1 MTPPGVR
8 TAAAITSVLSTVAI
22 SVVMV
27 MQSGWTPHLPAP
39 GAVRLWIAD
48 PMSSGAVAVFAAAT
62 AVTLWLLLATAVLT
76 HAYASLA
83 RRLRRVPALRLPG
96 PVRGLTAVLL
106 GATAV
111 TTATG
116 AVAHAT
122 PATTTSDEPAAAGQA
137 TASPASHRPAAS
149 HQPTAPPPT
158 YTVRRG
164 DSLCGI
170 AARTLGDADR
180 WPEIFALNRGARFP
194 HVGGA
199 LRNPD
204 LIYPGWVL
212 RLPADANHRGDQTQP
227 RRHDQQPRTQSGRPD
242 VPAPPTNPDSSGGTP
257 TPTTTT
263 TAGPTAPAT
272 QPPPTGPDATAS
284 APGTA
289 RVTPP
294 SRGASQPPAGDPLP
308 TPHRSPGIEV
318 PGGSWVDVGLAAAIA
333 AAAALVW
340 AHRRRRYTPRPP
352 STATHV
358 EGPDTTPMPTVVT
371 QIRRRLRGAAPRT
384 ATPPATGHQRHDL
397 HSSPDPIDGNTGP
410 NAAAL
415 DGENDTD
422 GDPTP
427 GPRPAVPSLAHPLAE
442 TWPSAGLGLT
452 GRGADAAARGFLT
465 AALAAGGL
473 DAPHE
478 RTQVVM
484 PAATVT
490 TLLGT
495 DTATLPHTPRLTVTT
510 TVEEALDLIEAQVLH
525 RSRLVDA
532 RGADTVANLRT
543 LDPAGEPLPPVL
555 LLTHATA
562 ARQDTRIAALLTQGT
577 CLDIHGVLLGA
588 WPDGDTVAVAADGT
602 TALAGTR
609 TDRNDRPAPVER
621 LAVLTSA
628 DTLALLRVLVESHTG
643 QPPAPIDA
651 ASQSGG
657 QRSATGNSAE
667 SGRSAPA
674 ETLGP
679 AEAPPPTTVGTSP
692 ALVEAI
698 GRNPATAHPHGS
710 AGSTGIIDTRPH
722 PIAETHVAADAG
734 GHDTTPSA
742 GRETVSPASGEH
754 RQSHRVQVSVL
765 GPPSITDAA
774 GHPPLRAKA
783 LEVLVYL
790 AVHDGEATV
799 DAILDDL
806 LPDAP
811 TSKAPGRLYT
821 YVSNVR
827 AVMRHTGGPGDYLTH
842 PQNRYTLNPALVD
855 VDLWR
860 MRAAIR
866 DAERA
871 TDSQVRVA
879 ALRRAV
885 DTYRGHLAD
894 GVDYEWIEPYRE
906 AVRQQA
912 LDTYLALADALADD
926 PARQLSLLDEAI
938 RHSPYTEELYQHAMR
953 ARAALGQTDAIRSL
967 RRALTRALAEID
979 AEPHEDSLALANELI
994 TTQERPRPRPRPQA
1008 QRHTRDEDGAI
1019 A

>member
-1 MTPPGVR
+1 MTSPGAR
-8 TAAAITSVLSTVAI
+8 SAAVTTSVLSTAAITVVAALH
-22 SVVMV
+22 
-27 MQSGWTPHLPAP
+27 SGWTPHLPAP
-39 GAVRLWIAD
+39 ATMRQWIAD
-48 PMSSGAVAVFAAAT
+48 PMSSGVVAVLVAAA

-76 HAYASLA
+76 HAYAALA
-83 RRLRRVPALRLPG
+83 RRLGRAPVLRLPR
-96 PVRGLTAVLL
+96 PVQGLTAALL

-111 TTATG
+111 TAATG

-122 PATTTSDEPAAAGQA
+122 PATTTSDEPAAPGQA
-137 TASPASHRPAAS
+137 IASPASHRPAAG
-149 HQPTAPPPT
+149 HQPAAPPST
-158 YTVRRG
+158 YIVRRG
-164 DSLCGI
+164 DSLCEI

-212 RLPADANHRGDQTQP
+212 RLPTDASQRSDPAP
-227 RRHDQQPRTQSGRPD
+227 RRRDQQRRTESGRPD
-242 VPAPPTNPDSSGGTP
+242 LPAPPTKPDSSAGTP

-272 QPPPTGPDATAS
+272 EPPPAGPAVTAN

-289 RVTPP
+289 GVTPP
-294 SRGASQPPAGDPLP
+294 SRSASQPPARDPLP
-308 TPHRSPGIEV
+308 TPHRSRGIDV
-318 PGGSWVDVGLAAAIA
+318 PGGSWVDIGLAVAIA

-371 QIRRRLRGAAPRT
+371 QLRRRLRRAAPRIT
-384 ATPPATGHQRHDL
+384 TSATTRHQRHDL
-397 HSSPDPIDGNTGP
+397 HLSPDPIDGDTGP
-410 NAAAL
+410 DAAAL
-415 DGENDTD
+415 DGEDHTD
-422 GDPTP
+422 GDPVP
-427 GPRPAVPSLAHPLAE
+427 VPRPAVPSLAHPLAE
-442 TWPSAGLGLT
+442 AWPSAGLGLT
-452 GRGADAAARGFLT
+452 GPGADAAARGFLT

-484 PAATVT
+484 PATTVT
-490 TLLGT
+490 TLLDT

-510 TVEEALDLIEAQVLH
+510 SAEEALDLIEAQILH

-532 RGADTVANLRT
+532 HGADTVADLRM

-555 LLTHATA
+555 LLTHAAA

-577 CLDIHGVLLGA
+577 RLDIHGVLLGA

-602 TALAGTR
+602 TALADAAD
-609 TDRNDRPAPVER
+609 DRNDRPTPVER

-628 DTLALLRVLVESHTG
+628 DTLALLGVLAESHTG
-643 QPPAPIDA
+643 QPPTPNDA
-651 ASQSGG
+651 APPSDDRQP
-657 QRSATGNSAE
+657 ATANSTEA
-667 SGRSAPA
+667 GRGTLTETPGPA
-674 ETLGP
+674 ETLT
-679 AEAPPPTTVGTSP
+679 PTTASTSP
-692 ALVEAI
+692 GPVEAT
-698 GRNPATAHPHGS
+698 GHNPVAAHPHAS

-722 PIAETHVAADAG
+722 PIAATRAVADAG
-734 GHDTTPSA
+734 GHDTPLA
-742 GRETVSPASGEH
+742 DGPETVPSDVNGEQQQ
-754 RQSHRVQVSVL
+754 RRRVQVSVL

-774 GHPPLRAKA
+774 SHPPLRAKA

-821 YVSNVR
+821 YVSNLR
-827 AVMRHTGGPGDYLTH
+827 AVMRHTTGPGDYLTH

-866 DAERA
+866 AAERA
-871 TDSQVRVA
+871 TDPQARVA

-912 LDTYLALADALADD
+912 LDTYLALADALADH
-926 PARQLSLLDEAI
+926 PAHQLTVLDEAI

-979 AEPHEDSLALANELI
+979 AEPHEDTLALAHELI
-994 TTQERPRPRPRPQA
+994 AAQQRPRPRPQA
-1008 QRHTRDEDGAI
+1008 QPHSRDEDGAT

>member
-1 MTPPGVR
+1 M
-8 TAAAITSVLSTVAI
+8 
-22 SVVMV
+22 
-27 MQSGWTPHLPAP
+27 
-39 GAVRLWIAD
+39 
-48 PMSSGAVAVFAAAT
+48 
-62 AVTLWLLLATAVLT
+62 
-76 HAYASLA
+76 YASLA
-83 RRLRRVPALRLPG
+83 RRLRRAPALRFPG
-96 PVRGLTAVLL
+96 PVRGLTAALL

-116 AVAHAT
+116 AVAHAA
-122 PATTTSDEPAAAGQA
+122 PATTTSDEPAAPGQA
-137 TASPASHRPAAS
+137 IASPASHRPAAS
-149 HQPTAPPPT
+149 HQPAAAAPT

-164 DSLCGI
+164 DSLCEI

-212 RLPADANHRGDQTQP
+212 RLPADANNRSDQASP
-227 RRHDQQPRTQSGRPD
+227 RRHNRQPHTEPGRRDTP
-242 VPAPPTNPDSSGGTP
+242 VPPTKPDSSAGTP
-257 TPTTTT
+257 TLTTTT
-263 TAGPTAPAT
+263 AAGPTAPAT
-272 QPPPTGPDATAS
+272 EPPPIGPEVTAS

-289 RVTPP
+289 RVTSP
-294 SRGASQPPAGDPLP
+294 SRSASQPPARDPLP
-308 TPHRSPGIEV
+308 TRHGSPGIDV
-318 PGGSWVDVGLAAAIA
+318 PGGSWVDIGLAAAIA

-340 AHRRRRYTPRPP
+340 AHRRRRYIPRPP
-352 STATHV
+352 SAATHV
-358 EGPDTTPMPTVVT
+358 EGPDAAPMPTVVT
-371 QIRRRLRGAAPRT
+371 QIRRQLRGAAPRT

-410 NAAAL
+410 DAAAH
-415 DGENDTD
+415 DGEDHTD
-422 GDPTP
+422 GDPIP
-427 GPRPAVPSLAHPLAE
+427 VPRPAVPSLTHPLAE

-452 GRGADAAARGFLT
+452 GPGADAAARGFLT
-465 AALAAGGL
+465 GALAADGGL
-473 DAPHE
+473 DTPHE

-484 PAATVT
+484 PATTAT
-490 TLLGT
+490 TLLDT

-510 TVEEALDLIEAQVLH
+510 TAEEALDLIEAQILH
-525 RSRLVDA
+525 RSRLVDT
-532 RGADTVANLRT
+532 RGADTVADLRT

-555 LLTHATA
+555 LLAHTTA

-577 CLDIHGVLLGA
+577 RLDIHGVLLGA
-588 WPDGDTVAVAADGT
+588 WPNGDTVTIAADGT
-602 TALAGTR
+602 TAL
-609 TDRNDRPAPVER
+609 TDGPADQSDHSAPVDR

-628 DTLALLRVLVESHTG
+628 DTLALLRVLAESHTG
-643 QPPAPIDA
+643 QPPTPIDA
-651 ASQSGG
+651 APQPDDR
-657 QRSATGNSAE
+657 Q
-667 SGRSAPA
+667 
-674 ETLGP
+674 
-679 AEAPPPTTVGTSP
+679 
-692 ALVEAI
+692 
-698 GRNPATAHPHGS
+698 PATANSTEADRGARAETPGPAATPTPTTASTSPGPVEATGHNSATARPHAS

-722 PIAETHVAADAG
+722 PIADTRAVADAG
-734 GHDTTPSA
+734 GHDTLLSA
-742 GRETVSPASGEH
+742 GPETVPPAVNGEQQQP
-754 RQSHRVQVSVL
+754 RRVQVSVL

-774 GHPPLRAKA
+774 SGPPLRAKA

-821 YVSNVR
+821 YVSNLR
-827 AVMRHTGGPGDYLTH
+827 AVLRHTGGPGDYLTH

-871 TDSQVRVA
+871 TDPQARVA

-912 LDTYLALADALADD
+912 LDTYLALADALADH
-926 PARQLSLLDEAI
+926 PAHQLTVLDEAI

-967 RRALTRALAEID
+967 RRTLTRALAEID
-979 AEPHEDSLALANELI
+979 AEPHEDTLALANALI
-994 TTQERPRPRPRPQA
+994 AAQQRPRPRPQA
-1008 QRHTRDEDGAI
+1008 QPHSRDEDGAT

>member
-1 MTPPGVR
+1 M
-8 TAAAITSVLSTVAI
+8 A
-22 SVVMV
+22 
-27 MQSGWTPHLPAP
+27 MQNGWTPHLPAP
-39 GAVRLWIAD
+39 ATIRQWIAD
-48 PMSSGAVAVFAAAT
+48 PMTSGVVAVLAAA
-62 AVTLWLLLATAVLT
+62 AAATLWLLLATAVLA
-76 HAYASLA
+76 HAYAALA
-83 RRLRRVPALRLPG
+83 RRLRRAPALRLPG
-96 PVRGLTAVLL
+96 PVQGLTAALL

-116 AVAHAT
+116 TVAHAT

-137 TASPASHRPAAS
+137 PASPTSHRPAAS
-149 HQPTAPPPT
+149 QQPAAPPPT

-164 DSLCGI
+164 DSLCEI
-170 AARTLGDADR
+170 AARTLGDAGR

-194 HVGGA
+194 HVGGV
-199 LRNPD
+199 LRYPD

-212 RLPADANHRGDQTQP
+212 RLPADATHRSDQTPP
-227 RRHDQQPRTQSGRPD
+227 RGHEQQPRTEPGRPD
-242 VPAPPTNPDSSGGTP
+242 LPAPPTKPDSSAGTP
-257 TPTTTT
+257 TSTTTT
-263 TAGPTAPAT
+263 TAGPTAHAT
-272 QPPPTGPDATAS
+272 EPPPAGPDVTAS

-294 SRGASQPPAGDPLP
+294 SHSASQPPVRGPLP
-308 TPHRSPGIEV
+308 TPHRSPGIDV
-318 PGGSWVDVGLAAAIA
+318 PGGSWVDIGLAAAIT

-384 ATPPATGHQRHDL
+384 ATPATTGHQRHDL
-397 HSSPDPIDGNTGP
+397 HSSPDPIDGH
-410 NAAAL
+410 
-415 DGENDTD
+415 
-422 GDPTP
+422 PTP
-427 GPRPAVPSLAHPLAE
+427 VPRPAVPSLAHPLAE
-442 TWPSAGLGLT
+442 TWPPAGLGLI
-452 GRGADAAARGFLT
+452 GPGADAAARGFLT

-484 PAATVT
+484 PAATAT
-490 TLLGT
+490 TLLET
-495 DTATLPHTPRLTVTT
+495 DTATLPHSPRLTVTT
-510 TVEEALDLIEAQVLH
+510 TVEEALDLIEAQILH
-525 RSRLVDA
+525 RSRLVDT
-532 RGADTVANLRT
+532 RGADTVADLRT

-577 CLDIHGVLLGA
+577 RLDIHGVLLGA

-602 TALAGTR
+602 TALTDGPAGQ
-609 TDRNDRPAPVER
+609 NHHPGPVER

-628 DTLALLRVLVESHTG
+628 DTLALLRVLAESHTG

-651 ASQSGG
+651 APQPDDR
-657 QRSATGNSAE
+657 QPATANSTEA
-667 SGRSAPA
+667 GRSARAEMPRPA
-674 ETLGP
+674 ATP
-679 AEAPPPTTVGTSP
+679 TPTTASTSP
-692 ALVEAI
+692 TPVEAT
-698 GRNPATAHPHGS
+698 GRNPATPHPHAS
-710 AGSTGIIDTRPH
+710 DGSTGIIDTRPI
-722 PIAETHVAADAG
+722 PIAETHAAADAG
-734 GHDTTPSA
+734 NHDTALPDE
-742 GRETVSPASGEH
+742 RETLPPAVNGE
-754 RQSHRVQVSVL
+754 QQQPSRVQVSVL
-765 GPPSITDAA
+765 GSPSITDAA
-774 GHPPLRAKA
+774 SHPPLRAKA

-821 YVSNVR
+821 YVSNLR

-871 TDSQVRVA
+871 TDPQVRVA

-906 AVRQQA
+906 AIRQQA
-912 LDTYLALADALADD
+912 LDTYLALADALADH
-926 PARQLSLLDEAI
+926 PAHQLTVLDEAI

-967 RRALTRALAEID
+967 RRALTRTLAEID
-979 AEPHEDSLALANELI
+979 AEPHEDTLALANELI
-994 TTQERPRPRPRPQA
+994 AAQQRPHPRPQA
-1008 QRHTRDEDGAI
+1008 QPHPSDEDGATG
-1019 A
+1019 

>member
-1 MTPPGVR
+1 MTSLGVR
-8 TAAAITSVLSTVAI
+8 AAAAATSVLSTAVVAL
-22 SVVMV
+22 VVV
-27 MQSGWTPHLPAP
+27 MQSGWTMHVPAP
-39 GAVRLWIAD
+39 VTMRQWIAD
-48 PMSSGAVAVFAAAT
+48 PMGSGVVAVLAAAA
-62 AVTLWLLLATAVLT
+62 AVMLWLLLATAVLT
-76 HAYASLA
+76 HAYAALA
-83 RRLRRVPALRLPG
+83 RRLGRAPVLRLPG
-96 PVRGLTAVLL
+96 PVQGLTAALL

-116 AVAHAT
+116 ALAHAA

-137 TASPASHRPAAS
+137 IASRASHRPAAS
-149 HQPTAPPPT
+149 HQPAAPPPT

-164 DSLCGI
+164 DSLCEI
-170 AARTLGDADR
+170 AARTLGDAER

-212 RLPADANHRGDQTQP
+212 RLPADANNRSDQTPP
-227 RRHDQQPRTQSGRPD
+227 RRHEQQPRTEPGRPD
-242 VPAPPTNPDSSGGTP
+242 LPASPTKPDSSAGTP
-257 TPTTTT
+257 TSTTTT

-272 QPPPTGPDATAS
+272 EPPPT
-284 APGTA
+284 GTA

-294 SRGASQPPAGDPLP
+294 SRGASHPSARGPLP
-308 TPHRSPGIEV
+308 TPHRSPDIEV
-318 PGGSWVDVGLAAAIA
+318 PGGSWVDIGLAAAIA

-340 AHRRRRYTPRPP
+340 AQRRRRYTPRPP
-352 STATHV
+352 SASTHV
-358 EGPDTTPMPTVVT
+358 EGPDTAPMPTVVT
-371 QIRRRLRGAAPRT
+371 QIRRRLRGAAPRA
-384 ATPPATGHQRHDL
+384 ATPPTTGHQRHHLD
-397 HSSPDPIDGNTGP
+397 SPPALDDENTGP
-410 NAAAL
+410 DAPAVN
-415 DGENDTD
+415 GETDTD
-422 GDPTP
+422 FGPTP
-427 GPRPAVPSLAHPLAE
+427 VPRPAVPSLAHPLAE

-452 GRGADAAARGFLT
+452 GPGADAAARGFLT

-484 PAATVT
+484 PATTATA
-490 TLLGT
+490 LLAT
-495 DTATLPHTPRLTVTT
+495 DTTALPHTPRLTVTT
-510 TVEEALDLIEAQVLH
+510 TGEEALDLIEAQILH
-525 RSRLVDA
+525 RSRLVDT
-532 RGADTVANLRT
+532 RDADTVADLRT

-555 LLTHATA
+555 LLTHAIA

-602 TALAGTR
+602 TALADGPA
-609 TDRNDRPAPVER
+609 DRNDRPAPVER
-621 LAVLTSA
+621 LAVLSSA
-628 DTLALLRVLVESHTG
+628 DTLALLGVLAESHTG
-643 QPPAPIDA
+643 QPPAPSDA

-657 QRSATGNSAE
+657 QRSATANSTEA
-667 SGRSAPA
+667 GRGTPPETPGTA
-674 ETLGP
+674 ETP
-679 AEAPPPTTVGTSP
+679 TPTTASTSP
-692 ALVEAI
+692 APVEAT
-698 GRNPATAHPHGS
+698 GRNPATAHPH
-710 AGSTGIIDTRPH
+710 APAVLTGIIDTRPH
-722 PIAETHVAADAG
+722 PIAETRAVADAG
-734 GHDTTPSA
+734 GHDTPLSA
-742 GRETVSPASGEH
+742 GPETVPPAVNREQQP
-754 RQSHRVQVSVL
+754 RRVQVSVL

-774 GHPPLRAKA
+774 SHPPLRAKA

-821 YVSNVR
+821 YVSNLRV
-827 AVMRHTGGPGDYLTH
+827 VMRHTGGPGDYLTH
-842 PQNRYTLNPALVD
+842 PQNRYTLNPAIVD

-871 TDSQVRVA
+871 TDPQVRVA

-912 LDTYLALADALADD
+912 LDTYLALADALADH
-926 PARQLSLLDEAI
+926 PAHQLTVLDEAI

-994 TTQERPRPRPRPQA
+994 AAQQRPHPRPQA
-1008 QRHTRDEDGAI
+1008 QPHSRDEDGAT

>member
-1 MTPPGVR
+1 MTSPGAR
-8 TAAAITSVLSTVAI
+8 TAAATTSVLSTAAI
-22 SVVMV
+22 MV
-27 MQSGWTPHLPAP
+27 FTALHSGWMPHLPAP
-39 GAVRLWIAD
+39 ATMRQWIAD
-48 PMSSGAVAVFAAAT
+48 PMSSGVVAVLAAAA

-76 HAYASLA
+76 HACASLA
-83 RRLRRVPALRLPG
+83 RRLGRAPVLRLPG
-96 PVRGLTAVLL
+96 PVQGLTAALL

-122 PATTTSDEPAAAGQA
+122 PATTTSDEPAAAGQV
-137 TASPASHRPAAS
+137 TASPASHRPTAS
-149 HQPTAPPPT
+149 HQPAAPPST

-180 WPEIFALNRGARFP
+180 WPEIFVLNRGARFP

-227 RRHDQQPRTQSGRPD
+227 RRHDQQPRTESGRPD
-242 VPAPPTNPDSSGGTP
+242 APAPPTNPDSSGGTP
-257 TPTTTT
+257 TSTTTT

-352 STATHV
+352 STATHL

-371 QIRRRLRGAAPRT
+371 QIRRRRRWAAPRT
-384 ATPPATGHQRHDL
+384 ATPATTSHQRHDL
-397 HSSPDPIDGNTGP
+397 HSSPDPIGGHTGP
-410 NAAAL
+410 DAAL
-415 DGENDTD
+415 DGEDHTD
-422 GDPTP
+422 GNPTHV
-427 GPRPAVPSLAHPLAE
+427 PRPAVPSLAHPLAE

-452 GRGADAAARGFLT
+452 GPGADAAARGFLT

-484 PAATVT
+484 PAATAT
-490 TLLGT
+490 TLLDT

-510 TVEEALDLIEAQVLH
+510 SAEEALDLIEAQILH
-525 RSRLVDA
+525 RSRVVDT
-532 RGADTVANLRT
+532 RGADTVADLRT

-577 CLDIHGVLLGA
+577 RLDIHGVLLGA

-602 TALAGTR
+602 TALADGPA
-609 TDRNDRPAPVER
+609 DRNDRPAPVER

-628 DTLALLRVLVESHTG
+628 DTLALLRVLAESHTG

-651 ASQSGG
+651 APPSDDRQP
-657 QRSATGNSAE
+657 ATANSAE
-667 SGRSAPA
+667 VGRGTLT
-674 ETLGP
+674 ETPGP
-679 AEAPPPTTVGTSP
+679 AEMSLPTTASTSP
-692 ALVEAI
+692 GPVEAT
-698 GRNPATAHPHGS
+698 GHNPVAAHPHAS
-710 AGSTGIIDTRPH
+710 AGSTDTIDTRPH
-722 PIAETHVAADAG
+722 PIAATRAVADAG
-734 GHDTTPSA
+734 GHDTPLSAGPETVPSA
-742 GRETVSPASGEH
+742 VNGE
-754 RQSHRVQVSVL
+754 QQQPSRVQVSVL

-774 GHPPLRAKA
+774 SQPPLRAKA

-821 YVSNVR
+821 YVSNLR
-827 AVMRHTGGPGDYLTH
+827 AVLRHTAGPGDYLTH

-871 TDSQVRVA
+871 TDPQARVA

-885 DTYRGHLAD
+885 DIYRGYLAD

-912 LDTYLALADALADD
+912 LDTYLALADALADR
-926 PARQLSLLDEAI
+926 PAHQLTVLDEAI
-938 RHSPYTEELYQHAMR
+938 RHSPYAEELYQHAMR

-979 AEPHEDSLALANELI
+979 AEPHEDTLALANELI
-994 TTQERPRPRPRPQA
+994 AAQQRPRPRPQA
-1008 QRHTRDEDGAI
+1008 QPHSRDEDGAT

>member
-1 MTPPGVR
+1 MT
-8 TAAAITSVLSTVAI
+8 TSVLSTAALM
-22 SVVMV
+22 VVTALH
-27 MQSGWTPHLPAP
+27 SGWTPHLLAPAT
-39 GAVRLWIAD
+39 VRQWIAD
-48 PMSSGAVAVFAAAT
+48 PMSSGVVAVLAAAA

-83 RRLRRVPALRLPG
+83 RRLGRGRVLRLPG
-96 PVRGLTAVLL
+96 PVQGLTAALL

-122 PATTTSDEPAAAGQA
+122 PATTAFDEPAAAGDA
-137 TASPASHRPAAS
+137 TASPPSHRPAAS
-149 HQPTAPPPT
+149 HHPAAPPPT

-164 DSLCGI
+164 DSLCEI

-180 WPEIFALNRGARFP
+180 WPEIFALNRGTRFP
-194 HVGGA
+194 HVGGT

-212 RLPADANHRGDQTQP
+212 GLPTDATHRSDQTRPQRHERQP
-227 RRHDQQPRTQSGRPD
+227 HTESGRPD
-242 VPAPPTNPDSSGGTP
+242 TPAPPTNPDSSAGTP

-272 QPPPTGPDATAS
+272 EPPPAGPKVTAS
-284 APGTA
+284 RPGTA
-289 RVTPP
+289 GMTPP
-294 SRGASQPPAGDPLP
+294 SRGDSQPPTRDPLP
-308 TPHRSPGIEV
+308 TPHRSPGIDV
-318 PGGSWVDVGLAAAIA
+318 PGGSWVDIGLALAIA

-352 STATHV
+352 SAATHV
-358 EGPDTTPMPTVVT
+358 GGPDTAPMPTVVT
-371 QIRRRLRGAAPRT
+371 QIRRRLRGGVPRT
-384 ATPPATGHQRHDL
+384 ATPPTAAHERHSL
-397 HSSPDPIDGNTGP
+397 HLSPDPVDGDAGP
-410 NAAAL
+410 DVAAL
-415 DGENDTD
+415 DGEDDTD
-422 GDPTP
+422 GDPIP
-427 GPRPAVPSLAHPLAE
+427 VPRPAVPSLAHPLAE

-452 GRGADAAARGFLT
+452 GPGAGAAARGFLT
-465 AALAAGGL
+465 GALAAGGL
-473 DAPHE
+473 DAPDE

-495 DTATLPHTPRLTVTT
+495 DTATLPHTPRLTVTA
-510 TVEEALDLIEAQVLH
+510 TVEEALDLIEAQILR

-532 RGADTVANLRT
+532 IDADTVADLRT

-562 ARQDTRIAALLTQGT
+562 ARQDARIAALLTQGT
-577 CLDIHGVLLGA
+577 RLDIHGVLLGA
-588 WPDGDTVAVAADGT
+588 WPDGDTVTVAADGT
-602 TALAGTR
+602 TALADTR
-609 TDRNDRPAPVER
+609 TDRNYRRAPVER

-628 DTLALLRVLVESHTG
+628 DTLALLRVLAESHTG
-643 QPPAPIDA
+643 EPPALIDA
-651 ASQSGG
+651 EPQSDGR
-657 QRSATGNSAE
+657 QPATANSTEADRGARAE
-667 SGRSAPA
+667 VP
-674 ETLGP
+674 GP
-679 AEAPPPTTVGTSP
+679 AATPTPTTASTSP
-692 ALVEAI
+692 GPVEAT
-698 GRNPATAHPHGS
+698 GRNPATAHTHGS
-710 AGSTGIIDTRPH
+710 AGSTGIVDTRPH
-722 PIAETHVAADAG
+722 PIADTRAVADAG
-734 GHDTTPSA
+734 GQDTLLSA
-742 GRETVSPASGEH
+742 GPETVPPAVNGEQQQP
-754 RQSHRVQVSVL
+754 RRVQVSVL
-765 GPPSITDAA
+765 GPPCITDAA
-774 GHPPLRAKA
+774 GYPPLRAKA

-821 YVSNVR
+821 YVSNLR
-827 AVMRHTGGPGDYLTH
+827 AVLRHTGGPGDYLTH
-842 PQNRYTLNPALVD
+842 PQNRYMLNPAIVD

-871 TDSQVRVA
+871 TDPQARVV

-912 LDTYLALADALADD
+912 LDTYLALAESFAAD
-926 PARQLSLLDEAI
+926 PAHQLTVLDEAI

-979 AEPHEDSLALANELI
+979 AEPHEDTLALANELI
-994 TTQERPRPRPRPQA
+994 AAQQHPHPRPQA
-1008 QRHTRDEDGAI
+1008 QPHSRDEDGVTA
-1019 A
+1019 

>member
-1 MTPPGVR
+1 MTSPGAR
-8 TAAAITSVLSTVAI
+8 TAAATTSVLSTAAI
-22 SVVMV
+22 TAVTALHRD
-27 MQSGWTPHLPAP
+27 WTPHLPAS
-39 GAVRLWIAD
+39 ATMRQWIAD
-48 PMSSGAVAVFAAAT
+48 PMSSGVVALLVAAA

-76 HAYASLA
+76 HAYAAMA
-83 RRLRRVPALRLPG
+83 RRLRWAPAIRLPG
-96 PVRGLTAVLL
+96 PVQGLTAALL

-149 HQPTAPPPT
+149 HQSAAPPPT

-164 DSLCGI
+164 DSLCEI

-194 HVGGA
+194 HVGGV

-212 RLPADANHRGDQTQP
+212 RLPADATHRSDQTPP
-227 RRHDQQPRTQSGRPD
+227 RGRGQQPRTEPGRPD
-242 VPAPPTNPDSSGGTP
+242 LPAPPTKPDSSAGTP
-257 TPTTTT
+257 KVTTTT

-272 QPPPTGPDATAS
+272 GPPLAGPKVTAS
-284 APGTA
+284 TPGTA
-289 RVTPP
+289 GMTPP
-294 SRGASQPPAGDPLP
+294 SRSASNPSARDPLP
-308 TPHRSPGIEV
+308 TPQRSSGIDV
-318 PGGSWVDVGLAAAIA
+318 PGGSWVDIGLAAAIA

-371 QIRRRLRGAAPRT
+371 ELRRRLRRAAPRIT
-384 ATPPATGHQRHDL
+384 TSATTRQQRHDL
-397 HSSPDPIDGNTGP
+397 HLSPDPIEGNTGP
-410 NAAAL
+410 DAAAI
-415 DGENDTD
+415 DGEDHTD
-422 GDPTP
+422 GDPIP
-427 GPRPAVPSLAHPLAE
+427 VPRPAVPSLAHPLAE

-452 GRGADAAARGFLT
+452 GPGADAAARGFLT
-465 AALAAGGL
+465 AALAVGGL

-484 PAATVT
+484 PATTAT

-510 TVEEALDLIEAQVLH
+510 GADEALDLIEAQILH
-525 RSRLVDA
+525 RSRLVNA
-532 RGADTVANLRT
+532 HGADTVADLRT

-555 LLTHATA
+555 LLTHTTA

-577 CLDIHGVLLGA
+577 RLDIHGVLLGA

-602 TALAGTR
+602 TALADTR
-609 TDRNDRPAPVER
+609 TGRNDRPAPAER

-628 DTLALLRVLVESHTG
+628 DTLALLGVLAESHTG

-651 ASQSGG
+651 APPSDDRQA
-657 QRSATGNSAE
+657 ATGNSTEAA
-667 SGRSAPA
+667 RSAPA
-674 ETLGP
+674 ETPGTAATP
-679 AEAPPPTTVGTSP
+679 TPTTASTSP
-692 ALVEAI
+692 TPVEAT
-698 GRNPATAHPHGS
+698 GRNPATAHPHAS
-710 AGSTGIIDTRPH
+710 AGSTDIIDTRPQ
-722 PIAETHVAADAG
+722 PNAETHAAADAA
-734 GHDTTPSA
+734 GHDTVPSA
-742 GRETVSPASGEH
+742 ERETVPPVSGEQ
-754 RQSHRVQVSVL
+754 RQPSRVQVSVL
-765 GPPSITDAA
+765 GPPSITDVA

-790 AVHDGEATV
+790 AVHDGAATV

-821 YVSNVR
+821 YVSNLR
-827 AVMRHTGGPGDYLTH
+827 AVLRHTGGPGDYLTH

-866 DAERA
+866 AAERA
-871 TDSQVRVA
+871 TDPQVRVA

-912 LDTYLALADALADD
+912 LDTYLALADALADH
-926 PARQLSLLDEAI
+926 PAHQLTVLDEAI

-979 AEPHEDSLALANELI
+979 AEPHEDTLALAHALI
-994 TTQERPRPRPRPQA
+994 AAQQRPRPRPPA
-1008 QRHTRDEDGAI
+1008 QRQIRDEDGAT

>member
-1 MTPPGVR
+1 MTSPGAR
-8 TAAAITSVLSTVAI
+8 TAAVTTSVLSTAAI
-22 SVVMV
+22 TVVMV
-27 MQSGWTPHLPAP
+27 MHSGWTPHLPAP
-39 GAVRLWIAD
+39 TTMRQWIAA
-48 PMSSGAVAVFAAAT
+48 PMTSGVIAVLAAAA

-76 HAYASLA
+76 HAYAALA
-83 RRLRRVPALRLPG
+83 RRRRRAPALRLPG
-96 PVRGLTAVLL
+96 PVQGLTAALL

-122 PATTTSDEPAAAGQA
+122 PATTTSDEPAVAGQA

-149 HQPTAPPPT
+149 HQPAAPPPT

-164 DSLCGI
+164 DSLCEI

-199 LRNPD
+199 LRSPD

-212 RLPADANHRGDQTQP
+212 RLPADATYRSDHAPP
-227 RRHDQQPRTQSGRPD
+227 RRHDQQPRTDPGRPD
-242 VPAPPTNPDSSGGTP
+242 APAPPTNHDSSAGTP

-263 TAGPTAPAT
+263 TGPTALAT
-272 QPPPTGPDATAS
+272 EPPSIGPDVAAS

-294 SRGASQPPAGDPLP
+294 SRGASQPPARDPLP
-308 TPHRSPGIEV
+308 TPHRSPGIDV
-318 PGGSWVDVGLAAAIA
+318 PGGSWVDIGLAAAIA

-340 AHRRRRYTPRPP
+340 AHRRRRYSPRPP
-352 STATHV
+352 STATNV
-358 EGPDTTPMPTVVT
+358 EDPDTAPMPTVVT
-371 QIRRRLRGAAPRT
+371 HIRRRLRGTAPRT
-384 ATPPATGHQRHDL
+384 ATPPTTGHQRHDL
-397 HSSPDPIDGNTGP
+397 HASPDPSDGNTGP
-410 NAAAL
+410 DASAL
-415 DGENDTD
+415 DGEDHTD

-427 GPRPAVPSLAHPLAE
+427 VPRPAVPSLAHPLAE
-442 TWPSAGLGLT
+442 NWPPAGLGLT
-452 GRGADAAARGFLT
+452 GPGADAAARGFLT

-484 PAATVT
+484 PATTAT
-490 TLLGT
+490 TLLDT
-495 DTATLPHTPRLTVTT
+495 DTTTLPHTPRLTVTT
-510 TVEEALDLIEAQVLH
+510 TAEEALDLIEAQILH

-532 RGADTVANLRT
+532 SDADTVADLRT

-577 CLDIHGVLLGA
+577 RLDIHGVLLGA

-602 TALAGTR
+602 TALADAR
-609 TDRNDRPAPVER
+609 TDQSEHRVPVER

-628 DTLALLRVLVESHTG
+628 DTLALLGVLAESHTG
-643 QPPAPIDA
+643 QPPAPFDA
-651 ASQSGG
+651 APQSAD
-657 QRSATGNSAE
+657 RPPATANSTKAC
-667 SGRSAPA
+667 RRTPD
-674 ETLGP
+674 ETPGTAATP
-679 AEAPPPTTVGTSP
+679 TPTTASTSP
-692 ALVEAI
+692 APVEAT
-698 GRNPATAHPHGS
+698 GHNPATAHPDAS
-710 AGSTGIIDTRPH
+710 AGLTDIVDTRPH
-722 PIAETHVAADAG
+722 PVAIAHTGADAG
-734 GHDTTPSA
+734 GHDAAPSA
-742 GRETVSPASGEH
+742 ERETVPPAVDGEQ
-754 RQSHRVQVSVL
+754 RQPSRVQVSVL
-765 GPPSITDAA
+765 GLPSITDAA
-774 GHPPLRAKA
+774 SHPPLRAKA

-821 YVSNVR
+821 YVSNLR

-842 PQNRYTLNPALVD
+842 PQNRYTLNPAIVD

-860 MRAAIR
+860 MRAAVR

-871 TDSQVRVA
+871 TDPQVRVA

-885 DTYRGHLAD
+885 NTYRGHLAD

-912 LDTYLALADALADD
+912 LDTYLALADALADH
-926 PARQLSLLDEAI
+926 PAQQLTVLDEAI

-979 AEPHEDSLALANELI
+979 AEPHEDTLALANELI
-994 TTQERPRPRPRPQA
+994 AAQQHPRPRPPA
-1008 QRHTRDEDGAI
+1008 HRHTRDEDGAT

>member
-1 MTPPGVR
+1 MTSPGVR
-8 TAAAITSVLSTVAI
+8 IAAVITGVLSTVAI
-22 SVVMV
+22 AVVVVMR
-27 MQSGWTPHLPAP
+27 SGWTPHLPAP
-39 GAVRLWIAD
+39 VTMRQWIAD
-48 PMSSGAVAVFAAAT
+48 PMSSGVVAVLAAA
-62 AVTLWLLLATAVLT
+62 AAMALWLLLATAVLT
-76 HAYASLA
+76 HAFAALA
-83 RRLRRVPALRLPG
+83 RRLRRAPALRLPG
-96 PVRGLTAVLL
+96 PVQGLTAALL

-122 PATTTSDEPAAAGQA
+122 PAPTTSDEPAAAGQA
-137 TASPASHRPAAS
+137 PASPASHRPAAS
-149 HQPTAPPPT
+149 HQPAAPPPT

-164 DSLCGI
+164 DSLCEI

-199 LRNPD
+199 LRDPD

-212 RLPADANHRGDQTQP
+212 RLPADANHRSDQAPP
-227 RRHDQQPRTQSGRPD
+227 RRHDQQPRTESGRPD
-242 VPAPPTNPDSSGGTP
+242 TPAPPTNPDSSAGTP

-263 TAGPTAPAT
+263 TTGPTAPAT
-272 QPPPTGPDATAS
+272 EPPPTGPDVTAS

-294 SRGASQPPAGDPLP
+294 SSGASQLPARDPLP
-308 TPHRSPGIEV
+308 TPHQSPGIDV
-318 PGGSWVDVGLAAAIA
+318 PGGSWVDIGLAAAIA

-352 STATHV
+352 STATYV
-358 EGPDTTPMPTVVT
+358 EGPDTAPMPTVVT
-371 QIRRRLRGAAPRT
+371 QIRRRLRGTAPRT
-384 ATPPATGHQRHDL
+384 ATPPTTGHQRHDL
-397 HSSPDPIDGNTGP
+397 HSSPDLIDGNTGP
-410 NAAAL
+410 DASAL
-415 DGENDTD
+415 DGEDHSD

-427 GPRPAVPSLAHPLAE
+427 VPRPAVPSLAHPLAE

-452 GRGADAAARGFLT
+452 GPGADAAARGFLT

-473 DAPHE
+473 NAPHE
-478 RTQVVM
+478 RTHVVM
-484 PAATVT
+484 PSTTAT
-490 TLLGT
+490 TLLDT
-495 DTATLPHTPRLTVTT
+495 DTATLPHSPRLTVTT
-510 TVEEALDLIEAQVLH
+510 TVQEALDLIEAQILH

-532 RGADTVANLRT
+532 SDADTVADLRT

-577 CLDIHGVLLGA
+577 RLDIHGVLLGA

-602 TALAGTR
+602 TALADVR
-609 TDRNDRPAPVER
+609 TDQSEHRVPVER

-628 DTLALLRVLVESHTG
+628 DTLALLRVLAESHTG
-643 QPPAPIDA
+643 QPPVPIDA
-651 ASQSGG
+651 ASADRPPATANSTEAR
-657 QRSATGNSAE
+657 RSTPDETPGTAAT
-667 SGRSAPA
+667 P
-674 ETLGP
+674 T
-679 AEAPPPTTVGTSP
+679 PTTASTSP
-692 ALVEAI
+692 APVEAT
-698 GRNPATAHPHGS
+698 GHDPATAHPDAS
-710 AGSTGIIDTRPH
+710 AGSIGIVDTRPH
-722 PIAETHVAADAG
+722 PIAVAHAGADAG
-734 GHDTTPSA
+734 GHDAAPSA
-742 GRETVSPASGEH
+742 ERETVPPVSGEQ
-754 RQSHRVQVSVL
+754 RQPRRVQVSVL

-821 YVSNVR
+821 YVSNLR
-827 AVMRHTGGPGDYLTH
+827 AVLRHTGGPGDYLTH

-871 TDSQVRVA
+871 TDPQARVA

-885 DTYRGHLAD
+885 NHYRGHLAD
-894 GVDYEWIEPYRE
+894 GVDYEWIERYRE

-912 LDTYLALADALADD
+912 LDTYLALADALADH
-926 PARQLSLLDEAI
+926 PAHQLTVLDEAI

-979 AEPHEDSLALANELI
+979 AEPHEDTLALANALI
-994 TTQERPRPRPRPQA
+994 AAQQHPRPRPPA
-1008 QRHTRDEDGAI
+1008 QPHSRDEDGAT

>member
-1 MTPPGVR
+1 MTSSGAR
-8 TAAAITSVLSTVAI
+8 AAAVATSVLSTVAI
-22 SVVMV
+22 AVVMV
-27 MQSGWTPHLPAP
+27 MQSGWTPHLPAL
-39 GAVRLWIAD
+39 AIMRQWIAD
-48 PMSSGAVAVFAAAT
+48 PMSSGVVALLAAAGAVA
-62 AVTLWLLLATAVLT
+62 LWLLLATVVLT

-83 RRLRRVPALRLPG
+83 RRLRRAPALCLPG
-96 PVRGLTAVLL
+96 PVQGLTAALL

-122 PATTTSDEPAAAGQA
+122 AVTVTSDELAAAGHA
-137 TASPASHRPAAS
+137 TASPVSHRPAAS
-149 HQPTAPPPT
+149 HQPAAPPST

-212 RLPADANHRGDQTQP
+212 RLPTDANHRGDQTRPQ
-227 RRHDQQPRTQSGRPD
+227 RHDQQPRTQSGRPD
-242 VPAPPTNPDSSGGTP
+242 APAPPTNPDSSGGTP

-272 QPPPTGPDATAS
+272 QPPPTGPDATTS

-294 SRGASQPPAGDPLP
+294 SRGASQPPVRAPLP
-308 TPHRSPGIEV
+308 TPHRSPGIDV
-318 PGGSWVDVGLAAAIA
+318 PGGSWVDIGLATAIA

-358 EGPDTTPMPTVVT
+358 EGPDTTPMPTAVM

-384 ATPPATGHQRHDL
+384 ATPPTTGHQRHDL

-410 NAAAL
+410 DAAAH
-415 DGENDTD
+415 DGEDHTD

-427 GPRPAVPSLAHPLAE
+427 VPRPAVPSLAHPLPE
-442 TWPSAGLGLT
+442 TWPPAGLGLT
-452 GRGADAAARGFLT
+452 GPGADAAARGFLT

-484 PAATVT
+484 PAATAT
-490 TLLGT
+490 TLLAT

-510 TVEEALDLIEAQVLH
+510 SAEEALDLIEAQILH
-525 RSRLVDA
+525 RSRLVEA
-532 RGADTVANLRT
+532 RNADTVADLRT

-555 LLTHATA
+555 LLTHTIA

-577 CLDIHGVLLGA
+577 RLDIHGVLLGA

-602 TALAGTR
+602 TALADGPA
-609 TDRNDRPAPVER
+609 DRNDRPAPAER

-628 DTLALLRVLVESHTG
+628 DTLALLGVLAESHTG

-651 ASQSGG
+651 APQPDDR
-657 QRSATGNSAE
+657 QPATANSTEA
-667 SGRSAPA
+667 GRSAPA
-674 ETLGP
+674 ETPRP
-679 AEAPPPTTVGTSP
+679 AATPTPTTASTSP
-692 ALVEAI
+692 TPVEAT
-698 GRNPATAHPHGS
+698 GRNPATAHPHAS
-710 AGSTGIIDTRPH
+710 DGSTGIIDTRPH
-722 PIAETHVAADAG
+722 PIAETHAAADAG
-734 GHDTTPSA
+734 GHDTAPSA
-742 GRETVSPASGEH
+742 EQANVPPAVDGEQ
-754 RQSHRVQVSVL
+754 RQPRRVQVSVL

-774 GHPPLRAKA
+774 SHPPLRAKA

-821 YVSNVR
+821 YVSNLR
-827 AVMRHTGGPGDYLTH
+827 AVLRHTAGPGDHLTH

-871 TDSQVRVA
+871 TDPQARIA
-879 ALRRAV
+879 ALQRAV

-912 LDTYLALADALADD
+912 LDTYLALADALADH
-926 PARQLSLLDEAI
+926 PAHQLTVLDEAI

-994 TTQERPRPRPRPQA
+994 AAQQRPRPRPQA

>member
-1 MTPPGVR
+1 MTSPGAR
-8 TAAAITSVLSTVAI
+8 TAAVTTSVLSTSAI
-22 SVVMV
+22 TVVMV
-27 MQSGWTPHLPAP
+27 MHSGWTPHLPAP
-39 GAVRLWIAD
+39 ATMRQWIAD
-48 PMSSGAVAVFAAAT
+48 PMSSGVVAVLAASA

-76 HAYASLA
+76 HGYASLA
-83 RRLRRVPALRLPG
+83 RRLRRAPALRLPG
-96 PVRGLTAVLL
+96 PVQGLTAALL

-116 AVAHAT
+116 AVAHAA
-122 PATTTSDEPAAAGQA
+122 PATTTSDEPAVAGQA

-149 HQPTAPPPT
+149 HQPAAPPPT

-164 DSLCGI
+164 DSLCEI

-180 WPEIFALNRGARFP
+180 WPEIFALNRGARFS
-194 HVGGA
+194 HVGGT

-212 RLPADANHRGDQTQP
+212 RLPTDATHRSDQTSP
-227 RRHDQQPRTQSGRPD
+227 RRHERQPHTEPGRPD
-242 VPAPPTNPDSSGGTP
+242 TPAPPTKPDSSAGTP

-263 TAGPTAPAT
+263 TTGPTAPAT
-272 QPPPTGPDATAS
+272 EPPPAGPDVTAS

-289 RVTPP
+289 RATPP
-294 SRGASQPPAGDPLP
+294 SRSASQPPARDPLP
-308 TPHRSPGIEV
+308 TPHQSPGIDV
-318 PGGSWVDVGLAAAIA
+318 PGGSWVDIGLAAAIC

-352 STATHV
+352 STGTHV

-384 ATPPATGHQRHDL
+384 ATPPTTGHQRHEL
-397 HSSPDPIDGNTGP
+397 HSSPDPIGGNTGP
-410 NAAAL
+410 DVAAL
-415 DGENDTD
+415 DGEDHTS
-422 GDPTP
+422 GDPIP
-427 GPRPAVPSLAHPLAE
+427 VPRPAVPSLAHPLAE
-442 TWPSAGLGLT
+442 TWPPAGLGLT
-452 GRGADAAARGFLT
+452 GPGADAAARGFLT

-484 PAATVT
+484 PATTAT
-490 TLLGT
+490 TLLDT
-495 DTATLPHTPRLTVTT
+495 DTTTLPHTPRLTVTT
-510 TVEEALDLIEAQVLH
+510 TVEQALDLIEAQILH
-525 RSRLVDA
+525 RSRLADA
-532 RGADTVANLRT
+532 HDADTVADLRT
-543 LDPAGEPLPPVL
+543 LDPAGKPLPPVL
-555 LLTHATA
+555 LLTHTTA

-577 CLDIHGVLLGA
+577 RLDIHGVLLGA

-602 TALAGTR
+602 TALADAR
-609 TDRNDRPAPVER
+609 TDQSDHRVPVER

-628 DTLALLRVLVESHTG
+628 DTLALLRVLAESHTG

-651 ASQSGG
+651 APQPDD
-657 QRSATGNSAE
+657 RPPATANSTDA
-667 SGRSAPA
+667 GRSAPA
-674 ETLGP
+674 ETPRP
-679 AEAPPPTTVGTSP
+679 AATPTPTTAGTSP
-692 ALVEAI
+692 TPVEVT
-698 GRNPATAHPHGS
+698 GRDPATAHPDAS
-710 AGSTGIIDTRPH
+710 DGSTGIIDIRPH
-722 PIAETHVAADAG
+722 RIAETHAAVDAG
-734 GHDTTPSA
+734 GHDTAPSA
-742 GRETVSPASGEH
+742 ERANVPPAVDGEQ
-754 RQSHRVQVSVL
+754 RQPRRVQVSVL

-774 GHPPLRAKA
+774 SHPPLRAKA
-783 LEVLVYL
+783 LELLVYL

-821 YVSNVR
+821 YVSNLR
-827 AVMRHTGGPGDYLTH
+827 AVLRHTGGPGDHLTH

-871 TDSQVRVA
+871 TDPQVRVA

-885 DTYRGHLAD
+885 NSYRGHLAD

-912 LDTYLALADALADD
+912 LDTYLALADALADH
-926 PARQLSLLDEAI
+926 PAHQLTVLDEAI

-979 AEPHEDSLALANELI
+979 AEPHEDTLALANELI
-994 TTQERPRPRPRPQA
+994 AAQQRPHPRPQA
-1008 QRHTRDEDGAI
+1008 QRQIRDEDGAT

>member
-1 MTPPGVR
+1 M
-8 TAAAITSVLSTVAI
+8 A
-22 SVVMV
+22 
-27 MQSGWTPHLPAP
+27 MQNGWTPHLPAP
-39 GAVRLWIAD
+39 ATMRQWIAD
-48 PMSSGAVAVFAAAT
+48 PMSSGVVAVLAAAGAVA
-62 AVTLWLLLATAVLT
+62 LWLLLATVVLAR
-76 HAYASLA
+76 AYASLA
-83 RRLRRVPALRLPG
+83 RRLRRAPALRLPG
-96 PVRGLTAVLL
+96 PVQGLTAALL

-122 PATTTSDEPAAAGQA
+122 HATTTSDEPAAAGQV
-137 TASPASHRPAAS
+137 TASPASHRPTAS
-149 HQPTAPPPT
+149 HQPAAPPST

-194 HVGGA
+194 HVGGT

-212 RLPADANHRGDQTQP
+212 RLPTDASQRSDPAP
-227 RRHDQQPRTQSGRPD
+227 RRRDQQPRTESGRPD
-242 VPAPPTNPDSSGGTP
+242 LPAPPTKPDSSAGTP

-272 QPPPTGPDATAS
+272 EPPPAGPAVTAN

-289 RVTPP
+289 GVTPP
-294 SRGASQPPAGDPLP
+294 SRSASQPPARDPLP
-308 TPHRSPGIEV
+308 TPHRSRGIDV
-318 PGGSWVDVGLAAAIA
+318 PGDSWVDVGLAAAIA

-358 EGPDTTPMPTVVT
+358 EGPDTAPMPTVVT

-384 ATPPATGHQRHDL
+384 AAPPTTGHQRHHLD
-397 HSSPDPIDGNTGP
+397 SPPGPDDGNTGP
-410 NAAAL
+410 DASAVN
-415 DGENDTD
+415 GETD
-422 GDPTP
+422 ADIGPTP
-427 GPRPAVPSLAHPLAE
+427 VPRPAVPSLAHPLAE
-442 TWPSAGLGLT
+442 TWPPAGLGLT
-452 GRGADAAARGFLT
+452 GPGADAAARGFLA

-484 PAATVT
+484 PATTAT
-490 TLLGT
+490 TLLDTGT
-495 DTATLPHTPRLTVTT
+495 APLPHSPRLTVTT
-510 TVEEALDLIEAQVLH
+510 SAEEALNLIEAQILH
-525 RSRLVDA
+525 RSRLVNA
-532 RGADTVANLRT
+532 RDADTVADLRM

-577 CLDIHGVLLGA
+577 RLDIHGVLLGA

-602 TALAGTR
+602 TALADG
-609 TDRNDRPAPVER
+609 PADQSDHPVPVDR

-628 DTLALLRVLVESHTG
+628 DTLALLCVLAESHTG
-643 QPPAPIDA
+643 QPPAPIEA
-651 ASQSGG
+651 
-657 QRSATGNSAE
+657 
-667 SGRSAPA
+667 
-674 ETLGP
+674 
-679 AEAPPPTTVGTSP
+679 APPSDD
-692 ALVEAI
+692 
-698 GRNPATAHPHGS
+698 RQPATANSTEAGQGTLTETPGPAATPTPTTASAS
-710 AGSTGIIDTRPH
+710 AGPVEATGHNPVAAHPRASAGLTDIVHTRPH
-722 PIAETHVAADAG
+722 PIAVTHAVADAG
-734 GHDTTPSA
+734 DHDTALSA
-742 GRETVSPASGEH
+742 GPEAVPPAVHGEQQP
-754 RQSHRVQVSVL
+754 RRVQVSVL

-774 GHPPLRAKA
+774 SHPPLRAKA

-821 YVSNVR
+821 YVSNLR
-827 AVMRHTGGPGDYLTH
+827 AVLRHTGGPGDYLTH
-842 PQNRYTLNPALVD
+842 PQNRYTLNPAVVD

-871 TDSQVRVA
+871 TDPQARVA
-879 ALRRAV
+879 ALQRAV

-926 PARQLSLLDEAI
+926 PAHQLTVLDEAI

-979 AEPHEDSLALANELI
+979 AEPHEDTLALANALI
-994 TTQERPRPRPRPQA
+994 AAQQRPRPRARA
-1008 QRHTRDEDGAI
+1008 QRHTRDEDGAT

>member
-1 MTPPGVR
+1 MTSPGVR
-8 TAAAITSVLSTVAI
+8 TAAVITGVLSTAAI
-22 SVVMV
+22 AVIVV
-27 MQSGWTPHLPAP
+27 MQSGWTPNLPAP
-39 GAVRLWIAD
+39 ATMRQWIAD
-48 PMSSGAVAVFAAAT
+48 PMNSGAVTVLVVAA
-62 AVTLWLLLATAVLT
+62 AVTLWLLLATAVLNSV
-76 HAYASLA
+76 YAALA
-83 RRLRRVPALRLPG
+83 RRLRPAPALRLPG
-96 PVRGLTAVLL
+96 PVQGLTAALL

-111 TTATG
+111 TAATG
-116 AVAHAT
+116 AGAHAT

-137 TASPASHRPAAS
+137 TASPASHHLAAS
-149 HQPTAPPPT
+149 HQPAAPPPT

-164 DSLCGI
+164 DSLCEI
-170 AARTLGDADR
+170 AARTLGDPDR

-194 HVGGA
+194 HVGGT

-212 RLPADANHRGDQTQP
+212 RLPADATHRSDQTPP
-227 RRHDQQPRTQSGRPD
+227 RGHDQQPRTEPGRPD
-242 VPAPPTNPDSSGGTP
+242 APAPPTKPDSSAGAP

-263 TAGPTAPAT
+263 TAGPTAPT
-272 QPPPTGPDATAS
+272 IEPPPAGPEVTAS

-289 RVTPP
+289 RVTPRP
-294 SRGASQPPAGDPLP
+294 GSASQPPTRNPLP
-308 TPHRSPGIEV
+308 TRHGSPGIDV
-318 PGGSWVDVGLAAAIA
+318 PGGSWVDIGLAAAIA
-333 AAAALVW
+333 ATAALVW
-340 AHRRRRYTPRPP
+340 AHRHRRYTPRPP

-358 EGPDTTPMPTVVT
+358 EGPDMTPMPTVVM
-371 QIRRRLRGAAPRT
+371 QIRRRLRAAALRT

-397 HSSPDPIDGNTGP
+397 HSSPGLEDGNTGP
-410 NAAAL
+410 DSAAR
-415 DGENDTD
+415 DGEDHTA
-422 GDPTP
+422 GDSTP
-427 GPRPAVPSLAHPLAE
+427 VPRPAVPSLAHPLAE

-452 GRGADAAARGFLT
+452 GPGADAAARGFLT

-484 PAATVT
+484 PATTAT
-490 TLLGT
+490 TLLDT
-495 DTATLPHTPRLTVTT
+495 DTTTLPHSPRLTVTT
-510 TVEEALDLIEAQVLH
+510 TAEEALDLLEAQILH
-525 RSRLVDA
+525 RSRLVDT
-532 RGADTVANLRT
+532 RDADTVADLRT
-543 LDPAGEPLPPVL
+543 IDPAGEPLPPVL

-562 ARQDTRIAALLTQGT
+562 ARQNTRIAALLTQGT
-577 CLDIHGVLLGA
+577 RLDIHGVLLGA

-602 TALAGTR
+602 TAL
-609 TDRNDRPAPVER
+609 TDGPADQSDHPVPVER

-628 DTLALLRVLVESHTG
+628 DTLALLGVLAESHTG

-651 ASQSGG
+651 APQSDD
-657 QRSATGNSAE
+657 RRLATANSTEA
-667 SGRSAPA
+667 GRSAPA
-674 ETLGP
+674 ETPGP
-679 AEAPPPTTVGTSP
+679 AARPTLTTASTSP
-692 ALVEAI
+692 TPVEAT
-698 GRNPATAHPHGS
+698 GSNPATAHPRAS
-710 AGSTGIIDTRPH
+710 DELTGIVDTRPR
-722 PIAETHVAADAG
+722 PIAVASAG
-734 GHDTTPSA
+734 GHDTALSA
-742 GRETVSPASGEH
+742 GPETVPPAVNREQQP
-754 RQSHRVQVSVL
+754 RRVQVSVL
-765 GPPSITDAA
+765 GPPSITAA
-774 GHPPLRAKA
+774 ASHPPLRAKA

-821 YVSNVR
+821 YVSNLR

-871 TDSQVRVA
+871 TDPQARIA

-912 LDTYLALADALADD
+912 LDTYLALADALADH
-926 PARQLSLLDEAI
+926 PAHQLTVLDEAI

-979 AEPHEDSLALANELI
+979 AEPHEDTLALANELI
-994 TTQERPRPRPRPQA
+994 AAQQRRRPRPPA
-1008 QRHTRDEDGAI
+1008 QRHSRDEDGVTA
-1019 A
+1019 

>member
-1 MTPPGVR
+1 MTSPGLR
-8 TAAAITSVLSTVAI
+8 AAAVTTSVLSTAAI
-22 SVVMV
+22 AAVMATGN
-27 MQSGWTPHLPAP
+27 GWTPHLPAP
-39 GAVRLWIAD
+39 ATMRLWIAD
-48 PMSSGAVAVFAAAT
+48 PMSSDVVAVLAAAA
-62 AVTLWLLLATAVLT
+62 AVTLWLLLATAVLN

-83 RRLRRVPALRLPG
+83 RRLCRAPALRLPG
-96 PVRGLTAVLL
+96 PVQGLTAALL

-116 AVAHAT
+116 AVAHAA

-137 TASPASHRPAAS
+137 IASRASHRPAAS
-149 HQPTAPPPT
+149 HQPAAPPPT

-164 DSLCGI
+164 DSLCEI

-199 LRNPD
+199 LRDPD

-212 RLPADANHRGDQTQP
+212 RLPADANHKSDQTPP
-227 RRHDQQPRTQSGRPD
+227 RGHDQQPRTEPGRPD
-242 VPAPPTNPDSSGGTP
+242 LPAPPTKPDSSAGTP
-257 TPTTTT
+257 TPTTNT

-272 QPPPTGPDATAS
+272 EPPPAGPEVTAS
-284 APGTA
+284 TPGTA
-289 RVTPP
+289 GVPP
-294 SRGASQPPAGDPLP
+294 PPRGAAQPPTRDSLP
-308 TPHRSPGIEV
+308 TSHRSPGIDM
-318 PGGSWVDVGLAAAIA
+318 PGGRWVDVGLASAIA

-358 EGPDTTPMPTVVT
+358 DRPDTAPMPTVVT
-371 QIRRRLRGAAPRT
+371 QIRRRLRGGAPRT
-384 ATPPATGHQRHDL
+384 ATPPTERHNL
-397 HSSPDPIDGNTGP
+397 HLSPDPVDGDAGP
-410 NAAAL
+410 DVAAL
-415 DGENDTD
+415 DGEDDTD
-422 GDPTP
+422 GYPKP
-427 GPRPAVPSLAHPLAE
+427 VPRSAVPSRAHLLAE

-452 GRGADAAARGFLT
+452 GPGADAAARGFLT

-473 DAPHE
+473 VAPHE

-484 PAATVT
+484 PAATAT

-495 DTATLPHTPRLTVTT
+495 DTATLPHSPRLTVTT
-510 TVEEALDLIEAQVLH
+510 SAEEALDLIEAQILH

-532 RGADTVANLRT
+532 RGADTVADLRT

-555 LLTHATA
+555 LLTHTTA

-577 CLDIHGVLLGA
+577 RLDIHGVLLGA

-602 TALAGTR
+602 TALADTR

-628 DTLALLRVLVESHTG
+628 DTLALLGVLAESHTG
-643 QPPAPIDA
+643 QLPAPIEA
-651 ASQSGG
+651 APQSDDR
-657 QRSATGNSAE
+657 QPAAGNSTEA
-667 SGRSAPA
+667 SRGTLA
-674 ETLGP
+674 ETPGP
-679 AEAPPPTTVGTSP
+679 AATPTPTTASASP
-692 ALVEAI
+692 VPVEATCH
-698 GRNPATAHPHGS
+698 NPVTEHFRAS
-710 AGSTGIIDTRPH
+710 AGLTDIVDTRPH
-722 PIAETHVAADAG
+722 PVADTYAAADAG
-734 GHDTTPSA
+734 GHDTALSDD
-742 GRETVSPASGEH
+742 RETVPPTVNGEQ
-754 RQSHRVQVSVL
+754 RQPRRVQVSVL
-765 GPPSITDAA
+765 GPPSITAPA
-774 GHPPLRAKA
+774 SHPPLRAKA

-821 YVSNVR
+821 YVSNLR

-871 TDSQVRVA
+871 TDPQARIA

-912 LDTYLALADALADD
+912 LDTYLALADALADH
-926 PARQLSLLDEAI
+926 PAHQLTVLDEAI
-938 RHSPYTEELYQHAMR
+938 RATAPTPKSSTSTPCAPAPPS
-953 ARAALGQTDAIRSL
+953 ARQTRSDPC
-967 RRALTRALAEID
+967 AE
-979 AEPHEDSLALANELI
+979 H
-994 TTQERPRPRPRPQA
+994 
-1008 QRHTRDEDGAI
+1008 
-1019 A
+1019 

>member
-1 MTPPGVR
+1 MTSSGAR
-8 TAAAITSVLSTVAI
+8 TAAVTTSVLSTAAI
-22 SVVMV
+22 AVVMV
-27 MQSGWTPHLPAP
+27 MQSGSTPHLPAP
-39 GAVRLWIAD
+39 ATIRQWIAD
-48 PMSSGAVAVFAAAT
+48 PMTSGVVAVLAAA
-62 AVTLWLLLATAVLT
+62 AAATLWLLLATAVLT
-76 HAYASLA
+76 FAYASLA
-83 RRLRRVPALRLPG
+83 RRLRRAPVLRLPG
-96 PVRGLTAVLL
+96 PVQGLTAALL

-122 PATTTSDEPAAAGQA
+122 AATTTTDEPAAAGQA
-137 TASPASHRPAAS
+137 TASPVSHRPAAS
-149 HQPTAPPPT
+149 HQPAVPPST

-194 HVGGA
+194 HVGGT

-212 RLPADANHRGDQTQP
+212 RLPADANHRGDQTRP
-227 RRHDQQPRTQSGRPD
+227 RRHDQQPRTESGRPD
-242 VPAPPTNPDSSGGTP
+242 APAPPTNPDSSGGTP
-257 TPTTTT
+257 TPTSTTK
-263 TAGPTAPAT
+263 AGPTAPAT

-284 APGTA
+284 APATA

-308 TPHRSPGIEV
+308 TPHRSPGIGV

-358 EGPDTTPMPTVVT
+358 EGTDTTPMPTVVT
-371 QIRRRLRGAAPRT
+371 QIRRQLRGAAPRT
-384 ATPPATGHQRHDL
+384 ATPATTGHHRHDL
-397 HSSPDPIDGNTGP
+397 HSSPAPIGGNTGRD
-410 NAAAL
+410 AAAL
-415 DGENDTD
+415 DGEDHTG

-427 GPRPAVPSLAHPLAE
+427 APRPAVPSLAHPLAE

-452 GRGADAAARGFLT
+452 GPGADAAARGFLT
-465 AALAAGGL
+465 AALATGGL

-484 PAATVT
+484 PATTAT

-495 DTATLPHTPRLTVTT
+495 DAAALPHTPRLTVTT
-510 TVEEALDLIEAQVLH
+510 TVEEALDLIEAQILH

-532 RGADTVANLRT
+532 SDAETVADLRT

-562 ARQDTRIAALLTQGT
+562 ARQNTRIAALLTQGT
-577 CLDIHGVLLGA
+577 RLDIHGVLLGA

-602 TALAGTR
+602 TALADTR
-609 TDRNDRPAPVER
+609 TDQSDHRVPVER

-628 DTLALLRVLVESHTG
+628 DTLALLRVLAESHTG

-651 ASQSGG
+651 APQSADRPPATANSTKAR
-657 QRSATGNSAE
+657 RSTPDETPGTAAT
-667 SGRSAPA
+667 P
-674 ETLGP
+674 T
-679 AEAPPPTTVGTSP
+679 PTTASTSP
-692 ALVEAI
+692 APVEAT
-698 GRNPATAHPHGS
+698 GHDPATAHPEAP

-722 PIAETHVAADAG
+722 PIAVAHAGADAG
-734 GHDTTPSA
+734 GHDAAPSA
-742 GRETVSPASGEH
+742 ERETVPPVGGEQ
-754 RQSHRVQVSVL
+754 RQPSRVQVSVL

-774 GHPPLRAKA
+774 SHPPLRAKA

-790 AVHDGEATV
+790 AVHDGAATV

-821 YVSNVR
+821 YVSNLR

-871 TDSQVRVA
+871 TDPQARVA

-912 LDTYLALADALADD
+912 LDTYLALADALADH
-926 PARQLSLLDEAI
+926 PAHQLTVLDEAI

-979 AEPHEDSLALANELI
+979 AEPHEDTLALANELI
-994 TTQERPRPRPRPQA
+994 AAQQRPRPRPQA
-1008 QRHTRDEDGAI
+1008 QRHTRDEDGAT

>member
-1 MTPPGVR
+1 MS
-8 TAAAITSVLSTVAI
+8 TAAIA
-22 SVVMV
+22 VVMT
-27 MQSGWTPHLPAP
+27 MHSGSTPHLPAP
-39 GAVRLWIAD
+39 ATMRQWIAD
-48 PMSSGAVAVFAAAT
+48 PMSSGVVAVLAVAA

-76 HAYASLA
+76 DAYAALA
-83 RRLRRVPALRLPG
+83 RRLRRAPALRLPG
-96 PVRGLTAVLL
+96 PVRGLTAALL

-111 TTATG
+111 TTTTG

-137 TASPASHRPAAS
+137 TASPASHRPTAS
-149 HQPTAPPPT
+149 HQPAAPPPT

-164 DSLCGI
+164 DSLCEI

-194 HVGGA
+194 HVGGV
-199 LRNPD
+199 LRDPD

-212 RLPADANHRGDQTQP
+212 RLPADATHRSDQTPP
-227 RRHDQQPRTQSGRPD
+227 RGRDQQPRTEPGRPD
-242 VPAPPTNPDSSGGTP
+242 TPAPPTKPDSSAGTP

-272 QPPPTGPDATAS
+272 EPPPAGPKVTAS
-284 APGTA
+284 APGTT

-294 SRGASQPPAGDPLP
+294 SRGGSQPPARDPLP
-308 TPHRSPGIEV
+308 TPHRSRGIDV
-318 PGGSWVDVGLAAAIA
+318 PGGSWVDIGLAAAIA

-384 ATPPATGHQRHDL
+384 ATGHQRRDL
-397 HSSPDPIDGNTGP
+397 HSSPDPIEGNSGP
-410 NAAAL
+410 DAAAL

-427 GPRPAVPSLAHPLAE
+427 VPRPAVPSLAHPLAE
-442 TWPSAGLGLT
+442 TWPPAGLGLT
-452 GRGADAAARGFLT
+452 GPGADAAARGFLT

-484 PAATVT
+484 PAATAT
-490 TLLGT
+490 TLLDM
-495 DTATLPHTPRLTVTT
+495 DTAPLPHTPRLTVTT
-510 TVEEALDLIEAQVLH
+510 TVEEALDLIEAQILH
-525 RSRLVDA
+525 RSRLVQA
-532 RGADTVANLRT
+532 RGADTVVDLRT

-577 CLDIHGVLLGA
+577 RLDIHGVLLGA

-602 TALAGTR
+602 TALADGPA
-609 TDRNDRPAPVER
+609 DRNDRPAPVER

-628 DTLALLRVLVESHTG
+628 DTLALLRVLAESHTG
-643 QPPAPIDA
+643 QPPAPSDA
-651 ASQSGG
+651 APQPDDR
-657 QRSATGNSAE
+657 QPATANSAE
-667 SGRSAPA
+667 VGRGTLT
-674 ETLGP
+674 ETPGP
-679 AEAPPPTTVGTSP
+679 AEMFLPTTASTSP
-692 ALVEAI
+692 GPVEAT
-698 GRNPATAHPHGS
+698 GHNPVAAHPRAS
-710 AGSTGIIDTRPH
+710 AGLTDIVDTRPH
-722 PIAETHVAADAG
+722 PIAETHAAADAG
-734 GHDTTPSA
+734 GHDTPLSAGPETVPSA
-742 GRETVSPASGEH
+742 VNGE
-754 RQSHRVQVSVL
+754 QQQPSRVQVSVL

-774 GHPPLRAKA
+774 SHPPLRAKA

-821 YVSNVR
+821 YVSNLR
-827 AVMRHTGGPGDYLTH
+827 AVLRHTGGPGDYLTH

-871 TDSQVRVA
+871 TDPQVRVA

-885 DTYRGHLAD
+885 DIYRGHLAD

-912 LDTYLALADALADD
+912 LDTYLALADALADR
-926 PARQLSLLDEAI
+926 PAHQLTVLDEAI

-979 AEPHEDSLALANELI
+979 AEPHEDTLALANELI
-994 TTQERPRPRPRPQA
+994 AAQQRPRPRPQA
-1008 QRHTRDEDGAI
+1008 QPHSRDEDGAT

>member
-1 MTPPGVR
+1 MKSSGAL
-8 TAAAITSVLSTVAI
+8 AAAVVTSVLSTAAI
-22 SVVMV
+22 AVVLV
-27 MQSGWTPHLPAP
+27 MRSGWTPHLPAP
-39 GAVRLWIAD
+39 TTMRLWIAD
-48 PMSSGAVAVFAAAT
+48 PMSSGVVAVLAAAG
-62 AVTLWLLLATAVLT
+62 AVTLWLLLATAVLAHT
-76 HAYASLA
+76 YASLA
-83 RRLRRVPALRLPG
+83 RRLRRVPALCFPG
-96 PVRGLTAVLL
+96 PVRGLTAALL

-122 PATTTSDEPAAAGQA
+122 PASTMSDEPAAAGQS

-149 HQPTAPPPT
+149 HQPAAPPPT

-164 DSLCGI
+164 DSLCEI

-194 HVGGA
+194 HVGGT

-212 RLPADANHRGDQTQP
+212 RLPADATHRSDQTPP
-227 RRHDQQPRTQSGRPD
+227 RGQDQQPHTEPERPD
-242 VPAPPTNPDSSGGTP
+242 TPAPPTKHDSSAATP

-272 QPPPTGPDATAS
+272 EPPPADPKATAS

-289 RVTPP
+289 GVTPP
-294 SRGASQPPAGDPLP
+294 SRGDSQPPARAPLP
-308 TPHRSPGIEV
+308 TPNRSPGIDV
-318 PGGSWVDVGLAAAIA
+318 PGGSWVDIGLAAAIT

-352 STATHV
+352 STTHV
-358 EGPDTTPMPTVVT
+358 EGPDTTPMPTVVM
-371 QIRRRLRGAAPRT
+371 QIRRRLRGVAPRT
-384 ATPPATGHQRHDL
+384 ATPPTTGHQRRHID
-397 HSSPDPIDGNTGP
+397 SPPGLGDGNTGP
-410 NAAAL
+410 DASGVN
-415 DGENDTD
+415 GETETD
-422 GDPTP
+422 VGPTP
-427 GPRPAVPSLAHPLAE
+427 VPRPAVPSLAHPLAE
-442 TWPSAGLGLT
+442 AWPSAGLGLI
-452 GRGADAAARGFLT
+452 GPGADAAARGFLT

-473 DAPHE
+473 DALHE

-484 PAATVT
+484 PAATAT
-490 TLLGT
+490 TLLDT
-495 DTATLPHTPRLTVTT
+495 DTATLPHTPRLTVTA
-510 TVEEALDLIEAQVLH
+510 TVEQALDLIEAQILH
-525 RSRLVDA
+525 RSRLVDT
-532 RGADTVANLRT
+532 RGADTVADLRT
-543 LDPAGEPLPPVL
+543 LDSAGEPLPPVL

-577 CLDIHGVLLGA
+577 RLDIHGVLLGA
-588 WPDGDTVAVAADGT
+588 WPDGDTVGVAADGT
-602 TALAGTR
+602 TALADAR
-609 TDRNDRPAPVER
+609 TDQSDHRVPVER

-628 DTLALLRVLVESHTG
+628 DTLALFRVLAESHTG

-651 ASQSGG
+651 APQPDDR
-657 QRSATGNSAE
+657 QPATANSTEA
-667 SGRSAPA
+667 GRSAPA
-674 ETLGP
+674 ERPRP
-679 AEAPPPTTVGTSP
+679 AATPTPTTASTSP
-692 ALVEAI
+692 TPVEAT
-698 GRNPATAHPHGS
+698 GRDPATAHPQAS
-710 AGSTGIIDTRPH
+710 DRSTGIIDTRPD
-722 PIAETHVAADAG
+722 PIADTHAAVDAG
-734 GHDTTPSA
+734 GHDTAPSA
-742 GRETVSPASGEH
+742 EQTNVPPAVDGEQ
-754 RQSHRVQVSVL
+754 RQPRRVQVSVL
-765 GPPSITDAA
+765 GWPSITDAA
-774 GHPPLRAKA
+774 SHPPLRAKA
-783 LEVLVYL
+783 LELLVYL

-821 YVSNVR
+821 YVSNLR
-827 AVMRHTGGPGDYLTH
+827 AVMRHTAGPGDYLTH

-866 DAERA
+866 HAERA
-871 TDSQVRVA
+871 TDPQARVA

-912 LDTYLALADALADD
+912 LDTYLALADALADH
-926 PARQLSLLDEAI
+926 PARQLSVLDEAI

-953 ARAALGQTDAIRSL
+953 ARAALGQADAIRSL

-979 AEPHEDSLALANELI
+979 AEPHEDTLALAHELI
-994 TTQERPRPRPRPQA
+994 AAQQRPRPRPQA
-1008 QRHTRDEDGAI
+1008 QRHSRDEDGAT

>member
-1 MTPPGVR
+1 
-8 TAAAITSVLSTVAI
+8 
-22 SVVMV
+22 MV

-39 GAVRLWIAD
+39 ATIRQWIAD
-48 PMSSGAVAVFAAAT
+48 PMTSGVVAVLAAA
-62 AVTLWLLLATAVLT
+62 AAATLWLLLATAVLA
-76 HAYASLA
+76 HGYAALA
-83 RRLRRVPALRLPG
+83 RRLRRAPALRLPG
-96 PVRGLTAVLL
+96 PVQGLTAALL

-137 TASPASHRPAAS
+137 TASPVSHRPAAS
-149 HQPTAPPPT
+149 HQPAVPPST

-212 RLPADANHRGDQTQP
+212 RLPADANHRGDQTRP
-227 RRHDQQPRTQSGRPD
+227 RRHDQQPRTESGRPD
-242 VPAPPTNPDSSGGTP
+242 APAPPTNPDSSGGSP

-272 QPPPTGPDATAS
+272 QPPPTGPGATAS

-294 SRGASQPPAGDPLP
+294 SRGASQPPAGDPLS

-318 PGGSWVDVGLAAAIA
+318 PGGSWVDIGLAAAIA

-340 AHRRRRYTPRPP
+340 AHRRRRYTQRPP

-358 EGPDTTPMPTVVT
+358 GGPDTTSMPTVVT
-371 QIRRRLRGAAPRT
+371 QIRRRLRRAAPRT
-384 ATPPATGHQRHDL
+384 ATAATTGHQRHDL
-397 HSSPDPIDGNTGP
+397 HSSPDSIGGNTGLD
-410 NAAAL
+410 AAAL
-415 DGENDTD
+415 DGEDHTD
-422 GDPTP
+422 GDPIP
-427 GPRPAVPSLAHPLAE
+427 VPRPVVPSLAHPLAE
-442 TWPSAGLGLT
+442 AWPSAGLGLT
-452 GRGADAAARGFLT
+452 GPGADAAARGFLT
-465 AALAAGGL
+465 AALAADGL
-473 DAPHE
+473 DAAHE

-484 PAATVT
+484 PAATAT
-490 TLLGT
+490 TLLDT
-495 DTATLPHTPRLTVTT
+495 DAATLPHTPRLTVTT
-510 TVEEALDLIEAQVLH
+510 TVEEALDLIEAMILH
-525 RSRLVDA
+525 RSRLVDT
-532 RGADTVANLRT
+532 RGADTVADLRT

-562 ARQDTRIAALLTQGT
+562 AGQDTRSAALLTQGT
-577 CLDIHGVLLGA
+577 RLDIHGVLLGA

-602 TALAGTR
+602 TALADGPTGQS
-609 TDRNDRPAPVER
+609 DHPVPVER

-628 DTLALLRVLVESHTG
+628 DTLALLRVLAESHTG
-643 QPPAPIDA
+643 QPPTPSAAAPPSDDR
-651 ASQSGG
+651 QP
-657 QRSATGNSAE
+657 ATANSTEA
-667 SGRSAPA
+667 GRGTLTETPGPA
-674 ETLGP
+674 ETP
-679 AEAPPPTTVGTSP
+679 IPTTASTSP
-692 ALVEAI
+692 GPVEVT
-698 GRNPATAHPHGS
+698 GHNPVAAHPHAS
-710 AGSTGIIDTRPH
+710 AGPIDIVDTQPI
-722 PIAETHVAADAG
+722 PIAETHAAADAG
-734 GHDTTPSA
+734 NHDTALPDE
-742 GRETVSPASGEH
+742 RETLPPALNGE
-754 RQSHRVQVSVL
+754 QQQPSRVQVSVL
-765 GPPSITDAA
+765 GSPSITDAA
-774 GHPPLRAKA
+774 SHPPLRAKA

-821 YVSNVR
+821 YVSNLR
-827 AVMRHTGGPGDYLTH
+827 AVLRHTGGLGDYLTH

-871 TDSQVRVA
+871 TDPQQRIA
-879 ALRRAV
+879 ALQRAV
-885 DTYRGHLAD
+885 NTYRGHLAD

-912 LDTYLALADALADD
+912 LDTYLALADALADH
-926 PARQLSLLDEAI
+926 PVHQLTVLDEAI

-994 TTQERPRPRPRPQA
+994 AAHQRPHPRPQA
-1008 QRHTRDEDGAI
+1008 QPHTRDEDGAT

>member
-1 MTPPGVR
+1 MTG
-8 TAAAITSVLSTVAI
+8 VLSTVAI
-22 SVVMV
+22 TVVVM
-27 MQSGWTPHLPAP
+27 MRSGWTPHLPGSATM
-39 GAVRLWIAD
+39 RQWIAD
-48 PMSSGAVAVFAAAT
+48 PMSSGVVAVLVAAG
-62 AVTLWLLLATAVLT
+62 AVTLWLLLASAFLNSV
-76 HAYASLA
+76 YASLA
-83 RRLRRVPALRLPG
+83 RRLRRAPALRLPG
-96 PVRGLTAVLL
+96 PVQGLAAALL
-106 GATAV
+106 GVTAF

-116 AVAHAT
+116 AVTHAA
-122 PATTTSDEPAAAGQA
+122 PETTTSDEPAAPGQA
-137 TASPASHRPAAS
+137 IASAASHRPTAS
-149 HQPTAPPPT
+149 HQLAAAAPT

-164 DSLCGI
+164 DSLCEI
-170 AARTLGDADR
+170 AARILGDADR
-180 WPEIFALNRGARFP
+180 WPEIFALNRGTRFP
-194 HVGGA
+194 HVGGT

-212 RLPADANHRGDQTQP
+212 RLPTDATHRSDQAPP
-227 RRHDQQPRTQSGRPD
+227 RRHERQPHTESGRPD
-242 VPAPPTNPDSSGGTP
+242 TPAPPTNPDSSAGTP

-263 TAGPTAPAT
+263 TVGPTAPAT
-272 QPPPTGPDATAS
+272 EPPPAGPEATAS
-284 APGTA
+284 RPGTA
-289 RVTPP
+289 GVTPP
-294 SRGASQPPAGDPLP
+294 PRGDSQPPTPDPLP
-308 TPHRSPGIEV
+308 TPHRSPGIDV
-318 PGGSWVDVGLAAAIA
+318 PGGSWVDIGLALAIA

-371 QIRRRLRGAAPRT
+371 QIRRRLRGAAPCT
-384 ATPPATGHQRHDL
+384 ATPPTTGHQRHDL

-410 NAAAL
+410 DAAAL
-415 DGENDTD
+415 DGENDND

-427 GPRPAVPSLAHPLAE
+427 VSRPAVPSLAHPLAE
-442 TWPSAGLGLT
+442 TWPPAGLGLT
-452 GRGADAAARGFLT
+452 GPGADAAARGFLT

-484 PAATVT
+484 PAATAT
-490 TLLGT
+490 TLLDT
-495 DTATLPHTPRLTVTT
+495 DTATLPHTPRLTVTA
-510 TVEEALDLIEAQVLH
+510 TVEQALDLIEAQILH
-525 RSRLVDA
+525 RSRLIDTH
-532 RGADTVANLRT
+532 GADTVADLRT

-562 ARQDTRIAALLTQGT
+562 AQQNTRIAALLTQGT
-577 CLDIHGVLLGA
+577 RLDIHAVLLGA

-602 TALAGTR
+602 TALADTR

-628 DTLALLRVLVESHTG
+628 DTLALLRILAESHTG
-643 QPPAPIDA
+643 EPPAPIDD

-657 QRSATGNSAE
+657 RRSATAYSTQA
-667 SGRSAPA
+667 GRGTPPETPGPA
-674 ETLGP
+674 ETP
-679 AEAPPPTTVGTSP
+679 TPTTTRTSP
-692 ALVEAI
+692 APVKVT
-698 GRNPATAHPHGS
+698 GHNPATAHPQ
-710 AGSTGIIDTRPH
+710 APTVLTGIVDTRPH
-722 PIAETHVAADAG
+722 PIAETRAVADAG
-734 GHDTTPSA
+734 GYDTPLSA
-742 GRETVSPASGEH
+742 GPETVPPAVNGEH
-754 RQSHRVQVSVL
+754 QQPRRVQVSVL
-765 GPPSITDAA
+765 GAPSIADGAS
-774 GHPPLRAKA
+774 HPPLRAKA

-821 YVSNVR
+821 YVSNLR
-827 AVMRHTGGPGDYLTH
+827 AVMRHTAGPGDYLTH

-871 TDSQVRVA
+871 TDPQARIA

-912 LDTYLALADALADD
+912 LDTYLALAEALAAD
-926 PARQLSLLDEAI
+926 PAHQLTVLDEAI

-967 RRALTRALAEID
+967 HRALTRALAEID

-994 TTQERPRPRPRPQA
+994 SAQQRPRPRPPA
-1008 QRHTRDEDGAI
+1008 QHHSRDEDGAT

>member
-1 MTPPGVR
+1 
-8 TAAAITSVLSTVAI
+8 
-22 SVVMV
+22 
-27 MQSGWTPHLPAP
+27 
-39 GAVRLWIAD
+39 
-48 PMSSGAVAVFAAAT
+48 MSSGVVAVLVAAA

-76 HAYASLA
+76 HAYAALA
-83 RRLRRVPALRLPG
+83 RRLRRGPALRLPG
-96 PVRGLTAVLL
+96 PVQGLAAALL

-122 PATTTSDEPAAAGQA
+122 AATATSDEPTAAGQA

-149 HQPTAPPPT
+149 HQPAAPPST

-212 RLPADANHRGDQTQP
+212 RLPTDASQRSDPAP
-227 RRHDQQPRTQSGRPD
+227 RRRDQQPRTESGRPD
-242 VPAPPTNPDSSGGTP
+242 LPALPTKPDSSAGTP
-257 TPTTTT
+257 TPTSTT

-272 QPPPTGPDATAS
+272 EPPPAGPAVTAN

-289 RVTPP
+289 GVTPP
-294 SRGASQPPAGDPLP
+294 SRSASQPPAPDPLP
-308 TPHRSPGIEV
+308 TPHRSRGIDV
-318 PGGSWVDVGLAAAIA
+318 PGGSWVDIGLAAAIA

-352 STATHV
+352 STGTHV

-371 QIRRRLRGAAPRT
+371 QLRRRLRGAAPRT
-384 ATPPATGHQRHDL
+384 ATPATTGYERHDL
-397 HSSPDPIDGNTGP
+397 HSSLDPIGGNTGP
-410 NAAAL
+410 DVAAL
-415 DGENDTD
+415 DGEDHTD
-422 GDPTP
+422 GDPMP
-427 GPRPAVPSLAHPLAE
+427 VPRPAVPSLTHPLAE

-452 GRGADAAARGFLT
+452 GPGADAAARGFLT

-484 PAATVT
+484 PATTAT
-490 TLLGT
+490 TLFDT
-495 DTATLPHTPRLTVTT
+495 DTTTLPHTPRLTVTT
-510 TVEEALDLIEAQVLH
+510 TVEQALDLIEAQILH
-525 RSRLVDA
+525 RSRLVDT
-532 RGADTVANLRT
+532 RGADTVADLRA

-555 LLTHATA
+555 LLTHTTA

-577 CLDIHGVLLGA
+577 RLDIHGVLLGA
-588 WPDGDTVAVAADGT
+588 WPNGDTVTIAADGT
-602 TALAGTR
+602 TAL
-609 TDRNDRPAPVER
+609 TDGPADQSDHSAPVER

-628 DTLALLRVLVESHTG
+628 DTLALLRVLAESHTG
-643 QPPAPIDA
+643 QPPTPIDA
-651 ASQSGG
+651 APQPDDRQPATRNSTEADRGARAETPGPAATPTPTTASTSPGPVEATG
-657 QRSATGNSAE
+657 HNSATA
-667 SGRSAPA
+667 R
-674 ETLGP
+674 
-679 AEAPPPTTVGTSP
+679 
-692 ALVEAI
+692 
-698 GRNPATAHPHGS
+698 PHAS
-710 AGSTGIIDTRPH
+710 AGSTDTIDTRPH
-722 PIAETHVAADAG
+722 PITDTRAVADAG
-734 GHDTTPSA
+734 GHDTPLSA
-742 GRETVSPASGEH
+742 GPETVPPAVNGEQQQP
-754 RQSHRVQVSVL
+754 RRVQVSVL

-774 GHPPLRAKA
+774 SHPPLRAKA

-821 YVSNVR
+821 YVSNLR
-827 AVMRHTGGPGDYLTH
+827 AVLRHTGGPGDYLTH

-871 TDSQVRVA
+871 TDPQARIA

-885 DTYRGHLAD
+885 NTYRGHLAD
-894 GVDYEWIEPYRE
+894 GADYEWIEPYRE

-912 LDTYLALADALADD
+912 LDTYLALADALADH
-926 PARQLSLLDEAI
+926 PAHQLTVLDEAI

-979 AEPHEDSLALANELI
+979 AGPHEDTLALANELI
-994 TTQERPRPRPRPQA
+994 AAQQRPRPRPQA
-1008 QRHTRDEDGAI
+1008 QPHSRDEDGAT

>member
-1 MTPPGVR
+1 MTSPGAR
-8 TAAAITSVLSTVAI
+8 TAAVATSVLSTAAI
-22 SVVMV
+22 AVVMA
-27 MQSGWTPHLPAP
+27 MQNGWTPHLPAP
-39 GAVRLWIAD
+39 ATMRQWIAD
-48 PMSSGAVAVFAAAT
+48 PMSSGVVAVLAAAGAVA
-62 AVTLWLLLATAVLT
+62 LWLLLATVVLA

-83 RRLRRVPALRLPG
+83 RRLRRAPALRLPG
-96 PVRGLTAVLL
+96 PVQGLTAALL

-122 PATTTSDEPAAAGQA
+122 PATTTFDEPAAAGEA
-137 TASPASHRPAAS
+137 TASPDSHRPAAS
-149 HQPTAPPPT
+149 HQPTVPVPT

-164 DSLCGI
+164 DSLCEI

-180 WPEIFALNRGARFP
+180 WPEIFALNRGTRFP

-212 RLPADANHRGDQTQP
+212 HLPTDASQRSDPAP
-227 RRHDQQPRTQSGRPD
+227 RRRDQQPRTESGRPD
-242 VPAPPTNPDSSGGTP
+242 LPAPPTKPDSSAGTP

-272 QPPPTGPDATAS
+272 EPPPAGPAVTAN

-289 RVTPP
+289 GVTPP
-294 SRGASQPPAGDPLP
+294 SRSASQPPARDPLP
-308 TPHRSPGIEV
+308 TPHRSRGIDV
-318 PGGSWVDVGLAAAIA
+318 PGGSWVDIGLAAAIA

-352 STATHV
+352 STGTHV
-358 EGPDTTPMPTVVT
+358 EGPDTTPMPNVVT
-371 QIRRRLRGAAPRT
+371 QIRRRLRGAAQRT
-384 ATPPATGHQRHDL
+384 ATPPATGHQRRDL

-410 NAAAL
+410 DASAL
-415 DGENDTD
+415 DGEKDTD

-427 GPRPAVPSLAHPLAE
+427 VSRPAVPSLTHALAE

-452 GRGADAAARGFLT
+452 GPGADAAARGFLT

-484 PAATVT
+484 PSTTAT

-510 TVEEALDLIEAQVLH
+510 GAEEALDLIEAQILH

-532 RGADTVANLRT
+532 SGADTVADLRT

-555 LLTHATA
+555 LLTHVTA
-562 ARQDTRIAALLTQGT
+562 ARQDIRIAALLTQGT
-577 CLDIHGVLLGA
+577 RLDIHGVLLGA

-602 TALAGTR
+602 TALADG
-609 TDRNDRPAPVER
+609 PAGQSDHPVPVER

-628 DTLALLRVLVESHTG
+628 DTLALLRVLAESHTG
-643 QPPAPIDA
+643 QPPTPSAAAPPSDDR
-651 ASQSGG
+651 QP
-657 QRSATGNSAE
+657 ATANSTEA
-667 SGRSAPA
+667 GRGTLTKTPGPA
-674 ETLGP
+674 ETLT
-679 AEAPPPTTVGTSP
+679 PTTASTSP
-692 ALVEAI
+692 GPVEAT
-698 GRNPATAHPHGS
+698 GHNPVAAHPQAS
-710 AGSTGIIDTRPH
+710 AGSTDIIDTRPH
-722 PIAETHVAADAG
+722 PIAATRAVADAG
-734 GHDTTPSA
+734 GHDTPLADGPETVPSA
-742 GRETVSPASGEH
+742 VNGEQ
-754 RQSHRVQVSVL
+754 RQPRRVQVSVL

-774 GHPPLRAKA
+774 SHPPLRAKA

-821 YVSNVR
+821 YVSNLR
-827 AVMRHTGGPGDYLTH
+827 AVLRHTAGPGDYLTH

-871 TDSQVRVA
+871 TDPQARVA

-885 DTYRGHLAD
+885 DIYRGYLAD

-912 LDTYLALADALADD
+912 LDTYLALADALADH
-926 PARQLSLLDEAI
+926 PAHQLTVLDEAI

-979 AEPHEDSLALANELI
+979 AEPHEDTLALANALI
-994 TTQERPRPRPRPQA
+994 AAQQRPRPRPQA
-1008 QRHTRDEDGAI
+1008 QPHSRDEDGAT